1 MPELKRNFTGGRMNK
16 DIDER
21 MVPKGEYVDALNI
34 EVRTSE
40 GSDVGT
46 VQTLKGNTAITNL
59 FNNATCV
66 GTVAKNSTNKIYW
79 LVSDLGKNT
88 NASTTL
94 SQAEQDSTGTVSVVH
109 DVYSDYIM
117 EYDENTGEANY
128 IVVEHYKV
136 ETTITNDNSGT
147 DDFLRVSNLSS
158 ATTGD
163 IRKTGIQ
170 PGMDVFINNMKT
182 SIIKIEADTTS
193 TYYSWKVYTE
203 HILIVVMLI

>member
-40 GSDVGT
+40 GSNVGT

-66 GTVAKNSTNKIYW
+66 GTVAKNNTNKIYW

-117 EYDENTGEANY
+117 EYG
-128 IVVEHYKV
+128 KC
-136 ETTITNDNSGT
+136 
-147 DDFLRVSNLSS
+147 
-158 ATTGD
+158 
-163 IRKTGIQ
+163 IQ
-170 PGMDVFINNMKT
+170 
-182 SIIKIEADTTS
+182 SI
-193 TYYSWKVYTE
+193 Y
-203 HILIVVMLI
+203 ILIVVMLI